1 MQLGTA
7 DEADVLRA
15 RMLMITKFMELVN
28 GSLTTQCNMVGSDFC
43 HGPRCYIEQM
53 SEATEQCEA
62 LQRRMAAAGLLAHLW
77 LWATSSSATSEDFL
91 TSEDPYIA
99 E

>member
-1 MQLGTA
+1 MGDGQK
-7 DEADVLRA
+7 EAPHQVVIA
-15 RMLMITKFMELVN
+15 QEELVAAPIQHN
-28 GSLTTQCNMVGSDFC
+28 ASRQEEYCSHTEQMLSFKAE
-43 HGPRCYIEQM
+43 RIEQM